1 MFIVKYFLYQVFCDF
16 VVVSIS
22 NDQTA
27 EEVLL
32 AVWQDHLGD
41 LEAIINNSSVAVAG
55 VGSDGPDYDTD
66 LLPSSLLL
74 SYLDIQEV
82 FVPADPS

>member
-1 MFIVKYFLYQVFCDF
+1 MSSWHYCFPNSDNLDLNINF
-16 VVVSIS
+16 VLGI
-22 NDQTA
+22 
-27 EEVLL
+27 EERRSYLL
-32 AVWQDHLGD
+32 SGRTTWGTWKPSL
-41 LEAIINNSSVAVAG
+41 SVAVAG

-74 SYLDIQEV
+74 SYLDIQKV